1 MAAVSMA
8 AVKEL
13 RERLGAGMLDSKNA
27 LIEADGDIEKA
38 IEILRLKG
46 LKGVAKREGREA
58 SEGLVGVRQV
68 EGAATM
74 IELVCETDFVAKN
87 EKFVALSEKVLDA
100 IAAAE
105 ASTVE
110 EALAAPLDGKTVAD
124 VITDESAIIG
134 ERILLR
140 KVSRIEAPAT
150 AVYLHRTSKDLP
162 PQIGVVVG
170 YEGADDKVAL
180 SIAQHISFADPLYV
194 SRDEVPEADVDKERE
209 IVTEISRNEGKPE
222 AALPKIVEGRL
233 NSFFKQVVLNEQVHA
248 LDADKRDVAKVAE
261 AAGISVKSFAR
272 SKVGA

>member
-27 LIEADGDIEKA
+27 LVEADGDIEKA

-58 SEGLVGVRQV
+58 SEGLVGVRQT

-100 IAAAE
+100 IAAAG
-105 ASTVE
+105 AANVE
-110 EALAAPLDGKTVAD
+110 QALAAPLDGKTVAD

-134 ERILLR
+134 ERIELR
-140 KVSRIEAPAT
+140 KVSRVEAPAT

-162 PQIGVVVG
+162 PQIGVIVG
-170 YEGADDKVAL
+170 YEGSDDKAAL

-194 SRDEVPEADVDKERE
+194 SRDEVPEADVEKERQ

-233 NSFFKQVVLNEQVHA
+233 GAFFKQVVLNEQVHA
-248 LDADKRDVAKVAE
+248 LDADKREVAKVAE

>member
-58 SEGLVGVRQV
+58 SEGLVGVRQS

-87 EKFVALSEKVLDA
+87 EKFLALSEKVLDA
-100 IAAAE
+100 VAAAG
-105 ASTVE
+105 AATVE
-110 EALAAPLDGKTVAD
+110 EALAAPLDGKTVGET
-124 VITDESAIIG
+124 ITDESAIIG
-134 ERILLR
+134 ERIELR
-140 KVSRIEAPAT
+140 KISRIEAPAT

-170 YEGADDKVAL
+170 YEGGDDKAAL

-194 SRDEVPEADVDKERE
+194 NRDEVPAGDVEKERE

-233 NSFFKQVVLNEQVHA
+233 NAFFKQVVLNEQVHA
-248 LDADKRDVAKVAE
+248 LDADKREVAKVAE
-261 AAGISVKSFAR
+261 AAGITVKSFAR

>member
-27 LIEADGDIEKA
+27 LVEADGDIEKA

-58 SEGLVGVRQV
+58 SEGLVGVRQT

-100 IAAAE
+100 IAAAG
-105 ASTVE
+105 AANVE
-110 EALAAPLDGKTVAD
+110 QALAAPIEGKTVAD

-134 ERILLR
+134 ERIELR
-140 KVSRIEAPAT
+140 KVSRVEAPAT

-162 PQIGVVVG
+162 PQIGVIVG
-170 YEGADDKVAL
+170 YEGSDDKAAL

-194 SRDEVPEADVDKERE
+194 SRDEVPEADVEKERE

-233 NSFFKQVVLNEQVHA
+233 GAFFKQVVLNEQVHA
-248 LDADKRDVAKVAE
+248 LDADKREVAKVAE

>member
-27 LIEADGDIEKA
+27 LVEADGDIEKA

-58 SEGLVGVRQV
+58 SEGLVGVRQT

-100 IAAAE
+100 IAAAG
-105 ASTVE
+105 AANVE
-110 EALAAPLDGKTVAD
+110 QALAAPIDGKTVAD

-134 ERILLR
+134 ERIELR
-140 KVSRIEAPAT
+140 KVSRVEAPAT

-162 PQIGVVVG
+162 PQIGVIVG
-170 YEGADDKVAL
+170 YEGSDDKAAL

-194 SRDEVPEADVDKERE
+194 SRDEVPEADVEKERE

-233 NSFFKQVVLNEQVHA
+233 GAFFKQVVLNEQVHA
-248 LDADKRDVAKVAE
+248 LDADKREVAKVAE

>member
-58 SEGLVGVRQV
+58 SEGLVGVRQS

-87 EKFVALSEKVLDA
+87 EKFGALSEQVLEA
-100 IAAAE
+100 VAAAGAADVE
-105 ASTVE
+105 A
-110 EALAAPLDGKTVAD
+110 ALAAPLGDKTVGET
-124 VITDESAIIG
+124 ITDESAIIG
-134 ERILLR
+134 ERIELR
-140 KVSRIEAPAT
+140 KVTRIEAPAT

-170 YEGADDKVAL
+170 YEGDDEKTAI

-194 SRDEVPEADVDKERE
+194 VRDEVPSADVEKERE

-233 NSFFKQVVLNEQVHA
+233 NAFFQQVVLNEQVHA
-248 LDADKRDVAKVAE
+248 LDAEKRKVEQVAA
-261 AAGISVKSFAR
+261 AAGITVKSFAR

>member
-1 MAAVSMA
+1 MAAVSVA

-27 LIEADGDIEKA
+27 LVEADGDIEKA

-58 SEGLVGVRQV
+58 SEGMVGVRQT

-87 EKFVALSEKVLDA
+87 EKFLALSEKVLDA
-100 IAAAE
+100 ISAAGAADVE
-105 ASTVE
+105 A
-110 EALAAPLDGKTVAD
+110 ALAAPLEGKTVGE

-134 ERILLR
+134 ERIEVR
-140 KVSRIEAPAT
+140 KVTRIEAPGT

-170 YEGADDKVAL
+170 YEGADEKAAL

-194 SRDEVPEADVDKERE
+194 SRDEVPAEEVEKERAL
-209 IVTEISRNEGKPE
+209 VTEISKNEGKPE

-233 NSFFKQVVLNEQVHA
+233 TAFFKQVALNEQVHA
-248 LDADKRDVAKVAE
+248 LDADKREVAKVAE
-261 AAGISVKSFAR
+261 AAGITVTSFAR

>member
-27 LIEADGDIEKA
+27 LVEADGDIEKA

-58 SEGLVGVRQV
+58 SEGMVGVRQT

-87 EKFVALSEKVLDA
+87 EKFLALSDKVLDA
-100 IAAAE
+100 VAAAG
-105 ASTVE
+105 AADVDA
-110 EALAAPLDGKTVAD
+110 ALAAPLDGKTVGE

-134 ERILLR
+134 ERIEIR
-140 KVSRIEAPAT
+140 KVTRIEAPAT

-170 YEGADDKVAL
+170 YEGADEKAAL

-194 SRDEVPEADVDKERE
+194 NREEVPEADVEKERAL
-209 IVTEISRNEGKPE
+209 VTEISRNEGKPE

-233 NSFFKQVVLNEQVHA
+233 NAFFKQVVLTEQVHA

-261 AAGISVKSFAR
+261 AAGIVVKGFAR

>member
-13 RERLGAGMLDSKNA
+13 RDRLGAGMLDSKNA
-27 LIEADGDIEKA
+27 LIEAEGDIEKA

-46 LKGVAKREGREA
+46 LKGVAKRGDREA
-58 SEGLVGVRQV
+58 SEGLVAVKET

-87 EKFVALSEKVLDA
+87 EKFIALADRVVDA
-100 IAAAE
+100 IAAAGAADVE
-105 ASTVE
+105 A
-110 EALAAPLDGKTVAD
+110 ALAAPLEGKTVEA

-134 ERILLR
+134 ERIVLR

-150 AVYLHRTSKDLP
+150 SVYLHRTSKDLP

-170 YEGADDKVAL
+170 YEGDDAEAAL
-180 SIAQHISFADPLYV
+180 SIARHISFADPLYV
-194 SRDEVPEADVDKERE
+194 NRDEVPEADVEKERD
-209 IVTEISRNEGKPE
+209 IVTEISKNEGKPE

-233 NSFFKQVVLNEQVHA
+233 NAFFKQVVLTEQVHA
-248 LDADKRDVAKVAE
+248 LDDEKRDVKKVAD
-261 AAGISVKSFAR
+261 AAGITVTGFAR

>member
-27 LIEADGDIEKA
+27 LVEADGDIEKA

-58 SEGLVGVRQV
+58 SEGLVAVRQS
-68 EGAATM
+68 EGAATL

-87 EKFVALSEKVLDA
+87 EKFIALSDRVLDA
-100 IAAAE
+100 IDAASAKNL
-105 ASTVE
+105 E
-110 EALAAPLDGKTVAD
+110 EALAAPAEGKTVAEL
-124 VITDESAIIG
+124 ITDESASIG
-134 ERILLR
+134 ERLVLR
-140 KVSRIEAPAT
+140 KVSRVEAPAT

-170 YEGADDKVAL
+170 FEGADDKTAL

-194 SRDEVPEADVDKERE
+194 LREQVPADAVEKERQ
-209 IVTEISRNEGKPE
+209 IVTEISKNEGKPE

-233 NSFFKQVVLNEQVHA
+233 NAFFKQVVLNEQVHA
-248 LDADKRDVAKVAE
+248 LDADKRDVKKVAD
-261 AAGISVKSFAR
+261 AAGINVVEFAR
-272 SKVGA
+272 GKVGA

>member
-13 RERLGAGMLDSKNA
+13 RERLGAGMVDCKNA
-27 LIEADGDIEKA
+27 LTEAEGDIEKA

-46 LKGVAKREGREA
+46 LKGVAKRGDREA
-58 SEGLVGVRQV
+58 SEGLVAVKQS

-87 EKFVALSEKVLDA
+87 EKFIALADRVLDG
-100 IAAAE
+100 IVAADA
-105 ASTVE
+105 ASVE
-110 EALAAPLDGKTVAD
+110 EALAASAEGKTVGD
-124 VITDESAIIG
+124 LITEEAAIIG
-134 ERILLR
+134 ERIELR
-140 KVSRIEAPAT
+140 KVSRVEAPAT

-170 YEGADDKVAL
+170 YEGDDAKTAL

-194 SRDEVPEADVDKERE
+194 TREEVPAADVEKERE
-209 IVTEISRNEGKPE
+209 IVTEISKNEGKPE

-233 NSFFKQVVLNEQVHA
+233 NAFFKQVVLNEQVHA
-248 LDADKRDVAKVAE
+248 LDEEKRDVKKVAE
-261 AAGISVKSFAR
+261 AAGITVTGFAR

>member
-27 LIEADGDIEKA
+27 LVEADGDIEKA

-46 LKGVAKREGREA
+46 LKGVAKRGDREA
-58 SEGLVGVRQV
+58 SEGLVAVKQT

-87 EKFVALSEKVLDA
+87 EKFIALADRMLEAV
-100 IAAAE
+100 AAAGAADAE
-105 ASTVE
+105 A
-110 EALAAPLDGKTVAD
+110 ALAAPAEGKTVGD
-124 VITDESAIIG
+124 VITDESAIMG
-134 ERILLR
+134 ERIVLR
-140 KVSRIEAPAT
+140 KVTRVEAPGT
-150 AVYLHRTSKDLP
+150 SVYLHQTSKDLP

-170 YEGADDKVAL
+170 YEGDDADAAL
-180 SIAQHISFADPLYV
+180 SIARHISFADPLYV
-194 SRDEVPEADVDKERE
+194 NREDVPAADVEKERE
-209 IVTEISRNEGKPE
+209 IVTEISKNEGKPE

-233 NSFFKQVVLNEQVHA
+233 TAFFKQVALNDQVHA
-248 LDADKRDVAKVAE
+248 LDADKRDVKKVAE
-261 AAGISVKSFAR
+261 AAGIKVTGFAR